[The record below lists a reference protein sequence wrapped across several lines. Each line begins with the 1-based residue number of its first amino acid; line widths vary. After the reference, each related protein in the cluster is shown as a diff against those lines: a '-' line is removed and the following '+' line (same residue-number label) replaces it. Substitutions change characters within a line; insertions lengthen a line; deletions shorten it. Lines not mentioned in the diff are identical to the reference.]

1 MCSADVTAVSLILPK
16 TRDDVCVTLI
26 PFVARAL
33 SNQCVSYDRKPIT
46 SDCIDW
52 MIAGHAQLT
61 VALDEVESG
70 SILLIAARGED
81 HDVARDLLVAVAK
94 DLARDYDARTLF
106 WDGEE
111 KPIKVR
117 DFVSWLA
124 EPWRHDTRTPKA
136 RARRLRARAM
146 LLQPV
151 HEVLDQ
157 MGLAPPPTSKSI
169 FDPDQIEQIEIDMRR
184 AKTAPLRLSAWSMSI
199 ATGLIAAPLAIPL
212 VVHNL
217 VRGEDVRSCALALGV
232 AGCYASMAHVGLV
245 PSLMFLT

>member
-33 SNQCVSYDRKPIT
+33 SNQCVSYDRKAIT
-46 SDCIDW
+46 RDCIDW
-52 MIAGHAQLT
+52 VVGGGAQLT
-61 VALDEVESG
+61 VALDEIDTG
-70 SILLIAARGED
+70 CLLLIAARGD
-81 HDVARDLLVAVAK
+81 NYDVTRDTLVDVAK
-94 DLARDYDARTLF
+94 DLARDYKAHTLF
-106 WDGEE
+106 WNGSE
-111 KPIKVR
+111 KPIAAR
-117 DFVSWLA
+117 DFVSGIA
-124 EPWRHDTRTPKA
+124 EPWREDESTPKA

-157 MGLAPPPTSKSI
+157 MGFAPPPTPKSI
-169 FDPDQIEQIEIDMRR
+169 FDPDQAEQIEIEMRR
-184 AKTAPLRLSAWSMSI
+184 ARSAPLRLSAWSMSF
-199 ATGLIAAPLAIPL
+199 ATALVAAPLAIPL

-232 AGCYASMAHVGLV
+232 AGCYASMAHAGLV
-245 PSLMFLT
+245 PSLMFIV